1 VSDQHRLQSVS
12 VDELAI
18 SNMLKLNAL
27 VELLDEKGL
36 LGPRGSGARE
46 ATHSVI
52 RAPWSAMG
60 VMQDALR
67 TVRARASP
75 WAACELTRQCP
86 RRCSR
91 P

>member
-36 LGPRGSGARE
+36 LGKQEVLERVKRL
-46 ATHSVI
+46 
-52 RAPWSAMG
+52 RAEMA
-60 VMQDALR
+60 
-67 TVRARASP
+67 
-75 WAACELTRQCP
+75 EK
-86 RRCSR
+86 
-91 P
+91 